1 MENLDRELQSRVWQ
15 RVQRREAPDMPP
27 LGTENLKPL
36 LLMLQE
42 NSQAYQ
48 QLASRLPGA
57 EGEKL
62 KQLRQESQ
70 KCIRCLKGIAFMAG
84 EKVKVPQLPMEK
96 EPVKKMLMKCC
107 RRERELWNGFA
118 QRAEQ
123 PEFGI
128 VYAWLA
134 RQAGE
139 RYAALL
145 ELLGNLEP

>member
-15 RVQRREAPDMPP
+15 RVQNRTMPDMPP
-27 LGTENLKPL
+27 LGKENVKPL
-36 LLMLQE
+36 LLLLQE

-48 QLASRLPGA
+48 QLSQRLPGA

-62 KQLRQESQ
+62 RQLRQESR
-70 KCIRCLKGIAFMAG
+70 KCIHCLKGIALLAG
-84 EKVKVPQLPMEK
+84 EKVKVPQLPVEK

-107 RRERELWNGFA
+107 RRERELWNGFVH
-118 QRAEQ
+118 RAEQ

-128 VYAWLA
+128 VYARLA